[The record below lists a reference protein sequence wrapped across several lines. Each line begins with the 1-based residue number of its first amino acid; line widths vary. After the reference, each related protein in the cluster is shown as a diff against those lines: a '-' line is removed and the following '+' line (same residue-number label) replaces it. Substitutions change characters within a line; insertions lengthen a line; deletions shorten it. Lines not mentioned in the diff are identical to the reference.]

1 MRNLC
6 VRGNVCVGVW
16 YESMD
21 SLLNKVV
28 SRIIQDYHRKSIFL
42 EEPGMCGKRG
52 SMSRFKKPCTR
63 CHTMVS
69 PTWRPGPCGS
79 STLCNACGVLYM
91 DREHRTRMV
100 DLILHGAKPMWISRN
115 TKNFQWA
122 LHREANLKDERIRK
136 WTDHEMERQSLRDVE
151 RKRRKIACC

>member
-6 VRGNVCVGVW
+6 VCGNVCGGVW

-42 EEPGMCGKRG
+42 EVPGVDGKRG

-91 DREHRTRMV
+91 DREHRTRMI
-100 DLILHGAKPMWISRN
+100 DLILHGKKPTWISRDS
-115 TKNFQWA
+115 KNFQWM
-122 LHREANLKDERIRK
+122 LHGEADISDERIRK
-136 WTDHEMERQSLRDVE
+136 WTDHEMERQTLRDVE

>member
-1 MRNLC
+1 MCNLC
-6 VRGNVCVGVW
+6 VRGNVCVDVW

-42 EEPGMCGKRG
+42 EEPGMGGKRG

-100 DLILHGAKPMWISRN
+100 DLILHGAKPMWISRD

-136 WTDHEMERQSLRDVE
+136 WTDHEIERQSLRDIE